1 MTNFKILY
9 ENSLLFAIEVF
20 FEENVGMELMN
31 RQFINPYGDLE
42 ILDGG
47 KTV

>member
-9 ENSLLFAIEVF
+9 ENSLLFAKGVF
-20 FEENVGMELMN
+20 FEENVGMAIMN
-31 RQFINPYGDLE
+31 SQFINHYGDLE

-47 KTV
+47 KAV